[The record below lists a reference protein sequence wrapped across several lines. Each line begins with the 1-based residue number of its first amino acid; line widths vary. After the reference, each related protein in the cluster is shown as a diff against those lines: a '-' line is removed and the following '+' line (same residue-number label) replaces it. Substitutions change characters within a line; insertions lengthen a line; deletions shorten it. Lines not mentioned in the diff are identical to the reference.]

1 MMSTL
6 EEIKLKL
13 VKYKSKVIGNCIHT
27 ISISI
32 SISNIHFIKTKMILT
47 VLVLFLTMIIS
58 ADDRECLLT
67 S

>member
-13 VKYKSKVIGNCIHT
+13 VKYQSKVIGNCIH
-27 ISISI
+27 SISI
-32 SISNIHFIKTKMILT
+32 SISNIHIIKTKTILT

-58 ADDRECLLT
+58 VDDRECLPT